1 MSYCT
6 DSYNIVG
13 SLYKFIIYI
22 FYGLFEGTTGA
33 MDALCQHSHAFTC
46 AIGAGVSMNT
56 DGPISNFCAN
66 MYSLYVVVFF
76 LFVRALAFQIFL
88 MKLLSST

>member
-1 MSYCT
+1 
-6 DSYNIVG
+6 
-13 SLYKFIIYI
+13 
-22 FYGLFEGTTGA
+22 

-66 MYSLYVVVFF
+66 MYSLYVVIFF